1 MYYFDIK
8 NLFLLML
15 ILFYIDNILC
25 FSLYFNDD
33 SLIMFLIFFKN
44 VMYIFINNVSISVFF
59 LIYSDYRCDN
69 WLFLII

>member
-44 VMYIFINNVSISVFF
+44 VMYILINNVSISVFF
-59 LIYSDYRCDN
+59 LIYSDYRCEN